1 MKQLSFD
8 FHFHK
13 ELRIGDEV
21 KIVSKS
27 CGGSF
32 CPCKRGR
39 IQLIRIFPD
48 GWSLGCSSRRPPVG
62 TTFYQVD
69 GNYFLRKDLK
79 LLRRGR

>member
-8 FHFHK
+8 FHR

-39 IQLIRIFPD
+39 IHLISIFPD
-48 GWSLGCSSRRPPVG
+48 GWVERCRYRRPPVG

>member
-8 FHFHK
+8 FHR
-13 ELRIGDEV
+13 ELKVGDEV

-27 CGGSF
+27 CGGNF
-32 CPCKRGR
+32 LPCKRGR
-39 IQLIRIFPD
+39 IQLIGIFPD
-48 GWSLGCSSRRPPVG
+48 GWSFGCSRRPPVG